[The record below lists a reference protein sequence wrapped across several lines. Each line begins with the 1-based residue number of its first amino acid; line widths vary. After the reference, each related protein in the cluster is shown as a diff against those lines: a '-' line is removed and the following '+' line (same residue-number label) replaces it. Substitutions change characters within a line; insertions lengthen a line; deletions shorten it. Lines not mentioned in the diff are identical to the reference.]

1 MLVAVAVLEE
11 EVEEEKEEAAV
22 LTCFNN
28 FVSNS
33 FMACRQFE
41 CPMSIRG
48 LVFFFNTIGNVY
60 LSAVAAVAVAV
71 MFRWNALWVVELV
84 AEGLVAMER
93 LGVGPLLLLLLL
105 LLLFAN

>member
-11 EVEEEKEEAAV
+11 EVEEEKEAAAV

-60 LSAVAAVAVAV
+60 LSAAVAVAV
-71 MFRWNALWVVELV
+71 VFRWNALWVVELV

-105 LLLFAN
+105 LLLLFAN